1 VLVLLSIGSDL
12 AGGCRSSTVSSTTI
26 GALVVDVVVVVV
38 VGVVRV
44 RLTVKER
51 PFDSVDEDTT
61 AVLSTPTWTY
71 LTVAL

>member
-1 VLVLLSIGSDL
+1 VV
-12 AGGCRSSTVSSTTI
+12 VVV
-26 GALVVDVVVVVV
+26 VVDVVVVVV
-38 VGVVRV
+38 GKVVRV

-61 AVLSTPTWTY
+61 NAGLSTPTWTY